1 MIKDRNTTV
10 LSSDHQPTESLK
22 NFIKRCTGA
31 KMTPVKGNDNAF
43 WISGDKRGDYYEQKY
58 YKIVFG
64 SVTQVSYTPNRTEKS
79 GYGFDIQT
87 VGDLNGWQLMGEYR
101 KMIKEEMANYKEK
114 QLESA

>member
-10 LSSDHQPTESLK
+10 LSSDYQPTESLK

-64 SVTQVSYTPNRTEKS
+64 PVIQVSYNPNRTEKT
-79 GYGFDIQT
+79 GYGFDIQST
-87 VGDLNGWQLMGEYR
+87 GDLNGWQLMGEYR

-114 QLESA
+114 QKESA

>member
-1 MIKDRNTTV
+1 MIKERNTTV
-10 LSSDHQPTESLK
+10 LSSDYQPTESLK
-22 NFIKRCTGA
+22 RFIERCTGA
-31 KMTPVKGNDNAF
+31 KMTPVARTDNAF

-64 SVTQVSYTPNRTEKS
+64 SVTQVSYTPNRSEKT

-101 KMIKEEMANYKEK
+101 RMIKEEMANYKEK
-114 QLESA
+114 QKESA

>member
-64 SVTQVSYTPNRTEKS
+64 PVTQVSYSNGITEKS
-79 GYGFDIQT
+79 GYGFDIQST
-87 VGDLNGWQLMGEYR
+87 GDLNGWQLMGEYR
-101 KMIKEEMANYKEK
+101 KMIKEEMANYKKEVTN
-114 QLESA
+114 A